1 MKTLQERKEVPAM
14 TTIICVTTDCPFSSV
29 VHRRLDEIA
38 ERIPCVA
45 KYFSL
50 IGEIFVECQPKD
62 AAYVER
68 MLADLV

>member
-1 MKTLQERKEVPAM
+1 MI
-14 TTIICVTTDCPFSSV
+14 TIICVTTDYPLSSV

-38 ERIPCVA
+38 KCIPCVA
-45 KYFSL
+45 KYFST
-50 IGEIFVECQPKD
+50 IGEIFIECQSKD

>member
-1 MKTLQERKEVPAM
+1 M
-14 TTIICVTTDCPFSSV
+14 TTIICVTTDCPFASI
-29 VHRRLDEIA
+29 VHHRLDEIA

-62 AAYVER
+62 AAFVER
-68 MLADLV
+68 MLAVLV

>member
-1 MKTLQERKEVPAM
+1 M
-14 TTIICVTTDCPFSSV
+14 TTIICVTTDCPFASV
-29 VHRRLDEIA
+29 VHHRLDEIA

-62 AAYVER
+62 AAFVEC